1 MSHDKFQQLVGSLV
15 KSLDDSERLATPLLA
30 AKLARAVDAYPG
42 DQTLGSMS
50 IVIGKMAEN
59 NTLFISKGE
68 LKTLYNKLYSRNT
81 KFAELFQEELG
92 LVDPLQGA
100 TTYPRDEA
108 VNINPYHVGDQ
119 VLANAL
125 QSVFDKTVPVKMYSQ
140 PLADKAKFSVGSTLD
155 AWNLKPS
162 NLVVDD
168 GNDKFIVIRAD
179 YETPKG
185 ITSFYVPVELHKN
198 KVAEP
203 TVFMGN
209 SGPQEL
215 NHTSLKAYLTTFTGN
230 KLNINGAAIL
240 QVLTAASTEQR
251 EVSDAEVAL
260 TKLNAERQGKSEFF
274 QGQVVGLKVEAA
286 AKQDVKLPKS
296 DEFASFE
303 KQFASPR
310 GQAEFKFGA
319 AAVDTGR
326 LHIVRELLGFG
337 HKNPQVV
344 VQDSDANTIMYSVAL
359 DAGRVG
365 FSVPVKVQDKKVVKP
380 TLMLCS
386 GSVRSFSPEGIN
398 ELYVNNYSDYKAAAS
413 ASPQFQLKSADL
425 IESIRKA
432 ASEGNHVQAE
442 DALNVLA
449 HNGDEKAYAAGF
461 QLFMQ
466 GLSGQAQEA
475 PKTQCSKMIKSAVS
489 EHPICSHTGLPVH
502 KVYQDKD
509 GNCRPLFRRG
519 MDETYE
525 GAVFNNSKIFG

>member
-42 DQTLGSMS
+42 DQTIGSMS
-50 IVIGKMAEN
+50 RVIGKMAEN

-68 LKTLYNKLYSRNT
+68 LKTLYQKLYARNT
-81 KFAELFQEELG
+81 KFAELFQDELG
-92 LVDPLQGA
+92 LTDPLQGA
-100 TTYPRDEA
+100 TTYQRDEA
-108 VNINPYHVGDQ
+108 VKANPYHVGDQ

-125 QSVFDKTVPVKMYSQ
+125 QSVFDKNAPVKMYSQ
-140 PLADKAKFSVGSTLD
+140 PLAAQAKFSVGSTLD
-155 AWNLKPS
+155 AWNLRPS

-185 ITSFYVPVELHKN
+185 ITSFYVPVEVHKN
-198 KVAEP
+198 KVVEP
-203 TVFMGN
+203 SVFMGN

-215 NHTSLKAYLTTFTGN
+215 NHISLKSYLTTFTGN

-240 QVLTAASTEQR
+240 QVLTTASTESR

-260 TKLNAERQGKSEFF
+260 VKMNAARQGQAEFF
-274 QGQVVGLKVEAA
+274 HNQVVGQKVAAA

-296 DEFASFE
+296 DEFKSFE
-303 KQFASPR
+303 EKFSSAN
-310 GQAEFKFGA
+310 GLAEFHFGA
-319 AAVDTGR
+319 KAIAAA
-326 LHIVRELLGFG
+326 REHVAREIEGFG
-337 HKNPQVV
+337 YKNPQVV
-344 VQDSDANTIMYSVAL
+344 VQGHEAETIYLNVSL
-359 DAGRVG
+359 NSGRLA
-365 FSVPVKVQDKKVVKP
+365 FAVPVRFENGRVVKP
-380 TLMLCS
+380 AVILCN
-386 GSVRSFSPEGIN
+386 GMIGSFSEETLSRLAI
-398 ELYVNNYSDYKAAAS
+398 EQTTDIKAAAV
-413 ASPQFQLKSADL
+413 ASPQFALKSADL

-432 ASEGNHVQAE
+432 ASEGNHTQAE

-449 HNGDEKAYAAGF
+449 HNGDEQAYAAGF

-466 GLSGQAQEA
+466 GLSGQAQNA
-475 PKTQCSKMIKSAVS
+475 PQTQCSKMVKSAVS
-489 EHPICSHTGLPVH
+489 QHPICSHTGLPVN

-525 GAVFNNSKIFG
+525 GGVFNNSKIFG